1 MFFDE
6 VVSKE
11 TEKEVVKEVTKTVEK
26 SVEVD
31 VDTNYKET
39 PELYQEPSEAQ
50 SDEKKEYSIDE
61 LIAKLKEKK
70 VFVMKN
76 WKDETIMKKAR
87 ENGIIS

>member
-1 MFFDE
+1 MFFDD

-11 TEKEVVKEVTKTVEK
+11 TENKTKPEEKEVMA
-26 SVEVD
+26 D
-31 VDTNYKET
+31 VDTNTKQT
-39 PELYQEPSEAQ
+39 PEVSQESSEAQ
-50 SDEKKEYSIDE
+50 SDEKREYSIDE

-76 WKDETIMKKAR
+76 WKDETIMRKAR